1 MTELHW
7 LSAVTGGL
15 LLLGLAI
22 TWRLKKAVKEI
33 KDSYAVKTQLLQE
46 ELHEVY
52 LRAVGDGEKQRR
64 RFRYARKG
72 RKGHRR
78 QSWRN

>member
-7 LSAVTGGL
+7 LAVTTGGL

-22 TWRLKKAVKEI
+22 TWRIKIAVKEM

-52 LRAVGDGEKQRR
+52 LRAVGDGSKQRR
-64 RFRYARKG
+64 RSKYAKRG

-78 QSWRN
+78 QCWRE